1 MKITKFG
8 FEEFTVTS
16 EDLVMREEEFKEEFV
31 EIQDNDNQP
40 VEALQEVDSAEVQSS
55 EEIYK
60 AAYDAAK
67 LDVERQMMEQ
77 NKELESTLSDIRK
90 LIVDIEKQQDTRFSE
105 LYKSMASFLHSIL
118 KKIISNAQYATIIS
132 DTIMSYVSDIISK
145 IKGSSLLSIRIP
157 QSMSDSVKEKVS
169 GMLTSLSEDIKV
181 DIKEHQE
188 DAIKMEWSDGEAEI
202 EVEAPMKKLDDEMKK
217 LDLIG

>member
-8 FEEFTVTS
+8 FEEFAVTS
-16 EDLVMREEEFKEEFV
+16 EDLVMREEEFEEEFV
-31 EIQDNDNQP
+31 EAQDNDNDP
-40 VEALQEVDSAEVQSS
+40 LDVPEDTTTESSQSN

-67 LDVERQMMEQ
+67 LDVERQMMDQ

-132 DTIMSYVSDIISK
+132 DTIMGYVSDIISK

-181 DIKEHQE
+181 DIKEHPE
-188 DAIKMEWSDGEAEI
+188 DAIKMEWSDGAAEI

>member
-8 FEEFTVTS
+8 FEEFAVTS

-31 EIQDNDNQP
+31 EIQDNDNHP

-118 KKIISNAQYATIIS
+118 KKIISNAQYASIIS
-132 DTIMSYVSDIISK
+132 DTIMGYVSDIISK

-181 DIKEHQE
+181 DIKEHPE

>member
-1 MKITKFG
+1 
-8 FEEFTVTS
+8 
-16 EDLVMREEEFKEEFV
+16 
-31 EIQDNDNQP
+31 
-40 VEALQEVDSAEVQSS
+40 
-55 EEIYK
+55 
-60 AAYDAAK
+60 
-67 LDVERQMMEQ
+67 
-77 NKELESTLSDIRK
+77 
-90 LIVDIEKQQDTRFSE
+90 
-105 LYKSMASFLHSIL
+105 MASFLHSIL
-118 KKIISNAQYATIIS
+118 KKIISNAQYASIIS
-132 DTIMSYVSDIISK
+132 DTIMGYVSDIISK

-181 DIKEHQE
+181 DIKEHPE